1 MGNQSEWEE
10 ELFLVVVV
18 VLLWTKE
25 ATHRVDANKRN
36 VLERFLELSFKL
48 CFFGNERRPIVMMCK
63 YLHMIFLNRNH
74 SIYGK

>member
-25 ATHRVDANKRN
+25 ATHRVDGR
-36 VLERFLELSFKL
+36 
-48 CFFGNERRPIVMMCK
+48 
-63 YLHMIFLNRNH
+63 
-74 SIYGK
+74 